1 MMFIHVRENGR
12 PSGTGG
18 RYNTEVMP
26 TNIKA
31 AINRLSKGNQANKLL
46 KMSGIAT
53 AKAGPEPGTR
63 IYRVQLYQFHLL
75 HLEKSLEK
83 AHWLSQPWGEQHFE
97 PVERLPNDPEAQ
109 VAVKLAVRALYAT
122 GLECGEVLL
131 TAASPHRVKVVRVS
145 PYWPAQMS
153 DRFMREARDWW
164 LNQRKRRSADRL
176 MLGADPEFA
185 LRGVDGTM
193 VLASDYM
200 GKGGVVGCD
209 STRYREELALHQHP
223 LAELRPEP
231 SDDPDELFARI
242 RQALLLARRKI
253 TDRTVEWLAGGMPFD
268 GYPVGGHIHFSGVA
282 LDFSLLRKLDAYLAL
297 PLVMVEDPGCLKRR
311 PRYGFLGDIREKT
324 HGGFEYRTL
333 PSWLVHPDVTRG
345 ILHLARLVAACH
357 EQLTARPHLDVSL
370 IRAYYR
376 GDKQTLAPYVK
387 AIWEELSSLACYR
400 DSRDPLDCYFAY
412 LLAGET
418 WPAGQDL
425 RKAWEIG

>member
-1 MMFIHVRENGR
+1 MFIHVRKSGR
-12 PSGTGG
+12 PSGTDG
-18 RYNTEVMP
+18 RYAAEVMP
-26 TNIKA
+26 ANAKA
-31 AINRLSKGNQANKLL
+31 AIDRLSQRGQAKNLL

-53 AKAGPEPGTR
+53 AGARPEPGTR
-63 IYRVQLYQFHLL
+63 TYRVQLYQFYLL
-75 HLEKSLEK
+75 YLEKSPEQ
-83 AHWLSQPWGEQHFE
+83 AHWLSQPLGEQHFE
-97 PVERLPNDPEAQ
+97 PVALLPDDPEAQ
-109 VAVKLAVRALYAT
+109 VAVRLAVRALYAA
-122 GLECGEVLL
+122 GLECGQVLL

-145 PYWPAQMS
+145 PYWPARMA

-164 LNQRKRRSADRL
+164 LAQRDGRSADRL

-185 LRGVDGTM
+185 LRGADGTM

-223 LAELRPEP
+223 LAELRPDP
-231 SDDPDELFARI
+231 SEDPDELFAHI

-253 TDRTVEWLAGGMPFD
+253 ADKTVEWLAGGMPFD
-268 GYPVGGHIHFSGVA
+268 GYPVGGHIHISGVVS
-282 LDFSLLRKLDAYLAL
+282 DFSLLRKLDAYLAL
-297 PLVMVEDPGCLKRR
+297 PLVLVEDPGCRKRR
-311 PRYGFLGDIREKT
+311 PRYGFLGDIREKE

-357 EQLTARPHLDVSL
+357 GQLTARPHLDLSL

-376 GDKQTLAPYVK
+376 GDKQTLVPYVK
-387 AIWEELSSLACYR
+387 ALWEELSRLSAYR
-400 DSRDPLDCYFAY
+400 DSRDPLDRYFSY

-425 RKAWEIG
+425 RKAWGIG